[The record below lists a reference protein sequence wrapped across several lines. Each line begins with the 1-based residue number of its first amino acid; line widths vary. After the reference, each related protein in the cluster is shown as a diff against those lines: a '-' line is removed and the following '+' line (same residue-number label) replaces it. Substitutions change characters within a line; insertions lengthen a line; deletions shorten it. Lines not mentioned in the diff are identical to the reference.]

1 MIRKQKRVEDI
12 YNVFLELKISIEAFI
27 ISQI

>member
-12 YNVFLELKISIEAFI
+12 YNGFLELKISIVVFI